1 MLKCTK
7 DEILMHLMHFPFSLF
22 ISFGAVCILFIYFS
36 AHSITSFIE
45 GFNVLTPRFSVSFYM
60 AQMIEGVQPFHPK
73 PPEEV
78 VKLMCCEGK
87 RPPLKIKARSY
98 PPDLKE

>member
-1 MLKCTK
+1 
-7 DEILMHLMHFPFSLF
+7 MHLLQFHFSLF

-36 AHSITSFIE
+36 AHYITLSIE
-45 GFNVLTPRFSVSFYM
+45 GTNVLTTHFSVSFCM

-78 VKLMCCEGK
+78 VNLMCCEGK